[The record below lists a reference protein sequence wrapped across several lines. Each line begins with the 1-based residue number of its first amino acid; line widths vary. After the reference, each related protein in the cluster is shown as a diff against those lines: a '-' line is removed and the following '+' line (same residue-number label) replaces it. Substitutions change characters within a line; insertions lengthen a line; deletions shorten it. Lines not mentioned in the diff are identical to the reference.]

1 MKIQSI
7 TNFNHFIIIFQA
19 LYQGCPNLNDGKTCN
34 KKVQD
39 QGDGTYRC
47 EKCGTSAASFN
58 WRYNF
63 FFFFCEENLLKK
75 KIPSNLSKQFL
86 LFSRL
91 ITKMAVADAT
101 DNQWVNCFQEQ
112 GEALLGTR

>member
-1 MKIQSI
+1 MEKLAIKKFKIREMELIVVKNAALPLLLSI
-7 TNFNHFIIIFQA
+7 GGI
-19 LYQGCPNLNDGKTCN
+19 NL
-34 KKVQD
+34 
-39 QGDGTYRC
+39 
-47 EKCGTSAASFN
+47 
-58 WRYNF
+58 F
-63 FFFFCEENLLKK
+63 FFFYRKFVEK

>member
-1 MKIQSI
+1 MELIVVKNAALPLLLSI
-7 TNFNHFIIIFQA
+7 GGI
-19 LYQGCPNLNDGKTCN
+19 NL
-34 KKVQD
+34 
-39 QGDGTYRC
+39 
-47 EKCGTSAASFN
+47 
-58 WRYNF
+58 F
-63 FFFFCEENLLKK
+63 FFYIKFVEK